1 MDVAISI
8 VVTFLLTLANG
19 YFSASELAVVSAK
32 RAILEPEAEEG
43 DKRSQ
48 AVLKLSADSGQ
59 FLATI
64 QVAITLVGFASSAFA
79 STSLSDPLGSWFMSL
94 GMPEAIAQCRT

>member
-32 RAILEPEAEEG
+32 RAILEPEAVNDRVTELYG
-43 DKRSQ
+43 GISRAPGIYPA
-48 AVLKLSADSGQ
+48 AVPDIVQ
-59 FLATI
+59 
-64 QVAITLVGFASSAFA
+64 
-79 STSLSDPLGSWFMSL
+79 
-94 GMPEAIAQCRT
+94 

>member
-32 RAILEPEAEEG
+32 RAILEPEADEG
-43 DKRSQ
+43 DKRSR
-48 AVLKLSADSGQ
+48 AVLNLTQDSSE

-79 STSLSDPLGSWFMSL
+79 ATSLSDPL
-94 GMPEAIAQCRT
+94 AI